1 MKTLL
6 SIIVLS
12 LTLQTYGQS
21 INGIRQ
27 LLADKDFK
35 AFKKYTNTNS
45 NSNVTVIW
53 LFNRDITP
61 SFQECVIDIDENLSS
76 ENNSDNSTI
85 LHYRINILAKS
96 NEIIYYDFAL
106 NENNNSVWDDLTFKI
121 IDSFRNEILMTEL
134 KNEFYKTYNDSL
146 HKKELFDN
154 SNIYGSSCLIAR
166 IKPKLR
172 KENDLLVQNK
182 DSILLTQWLKSTN
195 TEKQVY
201 GIDGLYQ
208 LKMNG
213 HQFTTE
219 QLRLIKII
227 KSKKGTIFTC
237 DGCVNSS
244 LKISKVVK
252 SILSGHPIL

>member
-1 MKTLL
+1 MKILL
-6 SIIVLS
+6 SIIVLL
-12 LTLQTYGQS
+12 LTLQSSGQS
-21 INGIRQ
+21 INEIKQ

-35 AFKKYTNTNS
+35 FFKKYTNSNS

-61 SFQECVIDIDENLSS
+61 TFQECVIDIDESFS
-76 ENNSDNSTI
+76 TENNSDNSTI

-106 NENNNSVWDDLTFKI
+106 NENNNSVWDVLTFKI
-121 IDSFRNEILMTEL
+121 MDSFRNEKLLTAL
-134 KNEFYKTYNDSL
+134 KQDFYKTYNDSL
-146 HKKELFDN
+146 HQQELFDN
-154 SNIYGSSCLIAR
+154 SYVYGSSCKIAR

-182 DSILLTQWLKSTN
+182 DSAILTNWLKSTN

-208 LKMNG
+208 LKING
-213 HQFTTE
+213 YKFTAE
-219 QLRLIKII
+219 QLQLIKII

-252 SILSGHPIL
+252 AILSGHPIL